1 MFPLFSLL
9 LSCSLVREAKGSLEL
24 SSLTHV
30 QYRVPEWPI
39 ADLSTITQ
47 EWILTLILCRVAQI
61 PFFFIGEYK
70 YRYIRSSTR
79 RVPILCDAIC
89 IHTKW
94 MGANCTALYFEEECG
109 TIPFQILFRFS
120 TTPMWNQA
128 CHSDFEPS
136 SHRNGK
142 APLHDWF
149 HQLWLSSDCGHM
161 QLLLPIPWLF
171 FTPVSS
177 GSSHP
182 LDPHLILYPVPCCTR
197 FLTAGDRQSR
207 FTDLGIWNPT
217 AFSTFLTVQ
226 ARPLLI
232 GQRRPYDDAAQLESL

>member
-128 CHSDFEPS
+128 CHSDFEPEFTQERESPPAWLVPPAQALIRLWTYAAAPAYPMAFFYS
-136 SHRNGK
+136 SLQRFEPSIGPPPYPLPSPVLYQISDSGGSAK
-142 APLHDWF
+142 PLHRSGD
-149 HQLWLSSDCGHM
+149 LKSRG
-161 QLLLPIPWLF
+161 LLYFPD
-171 FTPVSS
+171 S
-177 GSSHP
+177 
-182 LDPHLILYPVPCCTR
+182 
-197 FLTAGDRQSR
+197 AG
-207 FTDLGIWNPT
+207 
-217 AFSTFLTVQ
+217 
-226 ARPLLI
+226 
-232 GQRRPYDDAAQLESL
+232 